1 MVDYVKAREKADRAI
16 IKNGSPGFLRVLGSV
31 ESDKPWGAPTEE
43 VTDYPIYG
51 IQETYSEQDIDGTNI
66 QRGDHGFMMTA
77 GMLPIEVD
85 RNHKLIWPL
94 DKASLATTPAT
105 KTYEIVNLLPLA
117 PDGMVLMYQM
127 QVRSSG

>member
-16 IKNGSPGFLRVLGSV
+16 TKNGSPGYLRVPASV
-31 ESDKPWGAPTEE
+31 EEGKPWGSPSGPP
-43 VTDYPIYG
+43 TDYPIYG

-77 GMLPIEVD
+77 GPLPIEVD
-85 RNHKLIWPL
+85 RNHKLVWPL
-94 DKASLATTPAT
+94 DKSSKTETPET